1 MITIVEFLNL
11 EAINED
17 NPKNI
22 DKNDFEIDETGN
34 LVDNFIDGRGESE
47 QTVEDYYAFHN
58 VTRNIVD
65 ALQDAFI
72 NYESQEANN
81 YCREDFDPENE
92 IIDCFKDTAVKIDE
106 FKKSFL
112 VCQETDCIDLF
123 SYLICYAIRYQKANK
138 KKNVKMI

>member
-1 MITIVEFLNL
+1 MITIAEFINL

-22 DKNDFEIDETGN
+22 YEDDTEVDETGN

-47 QTVEDYYAFHN
+47 QIVEDYYAFHN

-72 NYESQEANN
+72 NYESQETNN
-81 YCREDFDPENE
+81 YCRDDFDPKNE
-92 IIDCFKDTAVKIDE
+92 IIDCFKDTAIKIDE
-106 FKKSFL
+106 FKKPFL
-112 VCQETDCIDLF
+112 VRQETDCIDSF
-123 SYLICYAIRYQKANK
+123 SYLICYAIRYQEENK
-138 KKNVKMI
+138 KQNVKMI